1 MFDKEKLTLSV
12 MANHYY
18 HNNHSFMRDT
28 DPDRNCS
35 FFNKQQSYEYNIN
48 DFNTINKPDMF
59 SMIHANIRSLPKN
72 FDNLVIFLRLLNR
85 NLSCI
90 GISETWLSDISPID
104 AFNIPNYSFLC
115 KSHSSKRGGGVGIYV
130 NKTYNYKERTDLSIF
145 YEGIFESIFVEIE
158 TNDFEKTLIGVI
170 YRPPEYSNIY
180 LFNEYIQAI
189 LHKLSKTKNP
199 TFIIGDFNI
208 DMLTMTDT
216 TITLINTMSTFCF
229 KPNIFSPTRLN
240 KDGKFTSLIDNI
252 FTNTTNDSFS
262 GTIVYYI
269 SDHLP
274 IFYSTYKKTKQT
286 MNLDIRHTH
295 GTLQN
300 VVWMTLF
307 AKSHKK
313 IG

>member
-1 MFDKEKLTLSV
+1 
-12 MANHYY
+12 MANLYY
-18 HNNHSFMRDT
+18 HNNHSFMKDT

-59 SMIHANIRSLPKN
+59 SIIHTNIRSLSKN
-72 FDNLVIFLRLLNR
+72 FDNLVIFLKLLNR

-104 AFNIPNYSFLC
+104 TFSIPNYYFLC
-115 KSHSSKRGGGVGIYV
+115 KSRTSRRGGGVGIYV

-145 YEGIFESIFVEIE
+145 DDGIFESIFVEIE
-158 TNDFEKTLIGVI
+158 TNNFEKTLIGVI
-170 YRPPEYSNIY
+170 YRPPEYSNID
-180 LFNEYIQAI
+180 LFNEYIQII
-189 LHKLSKTKNP
+189 LHKLSKTKIP
-199 TFIIGDFNI
+199 SFMMGDFNI
-208 DMLTMTDT
+208 DMMNMTDT
-216 TITLINTMSTFCF
+216 TTTFLNTMSTFYF

-240 KDGKFTSLIDNI
+240 NDGKFTSLIDNI
-252 FTNTTNDSFS
+252 FTNMTNDSFS
-262 GTIVYYI
+262 GTIVYDI

-274 IFYSTYKKTKQT
+274 IFYATYTKKKQT
-286 MNLDIRHTH
+286 MNLDIRHTL

-300 VVWMTLF
+300 ALWMTLF